1 MHFTDNAGPDQPAHK
16 CRLIRAFVVLT
27 ESVDIVVYVNEQRM
41 PRLAYT
47 DGHAD
52 LNLHC
57 LQIA

>member
-16 CRLIRAFVVLT
+16 RRLIRAFVVLT

-41 PRLAYT
+41 PRLAHT

-57 LQIA
+57 PQIS